1 MDLDID
7 VSDNYKVEHGE
18 NFDLTKEQFRKLIEA
33 KVKRN
38 ENFAKINFKRE
49 SWQKDAK

>member
-33 KVKRN
+33 KVNRN
-38 ENFAKINFKRE
+38 KQHSRHSDERE
-49 SWQKDAK
+49 SMLKHAD

>member
-1 MDLDID
+1 MDQEID
-7 VSDNYKVEHGE
+7 DNYKVEHGE

-38 ENFAKINFKRE
+38 ENFAKLDYKRE
-49 SWQKDAK
+49 SWLKHAN